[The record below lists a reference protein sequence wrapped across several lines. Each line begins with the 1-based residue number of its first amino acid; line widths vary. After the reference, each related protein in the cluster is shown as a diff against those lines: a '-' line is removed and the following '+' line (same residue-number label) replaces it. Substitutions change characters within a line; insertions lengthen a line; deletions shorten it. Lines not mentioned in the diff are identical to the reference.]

1 MNRQIKIFDT
11 TLRDGEQSPGCSMN
25 IHEKLEI
32 AKHLECLKVDVIEAG
47 FAMASKEDFEAIK
60 TIAKSIKGSSV
71 AALARTLS
79 KDVDAAWEAVKSAK
93 QPRIHIFIATS
104 DIHMR
109 HKLKKTREQVL
120 KDVGQIVKYAKKYC
134 SDIEFS
140 AEDATRSDPEFL
152 YKVFETA
159 IRSGAT
165 VINVP
170 DTVGY
175 TTPDEFYSL
184 ITKIRENVSNIDETT
199 ISVHCHD
206 DLGMAVANTLSAVRA
221 GATQLECTING
232 IGERAGN
239 AALEEVVMAL
249 DTRKDLFGLTSN
261 VDTTQIYRSSK
272 LVSALLG
279 TAIPP
284 NKAIVGAN
292 AFAHEAGIHQHGV
305 LSEKSTYEIMR
316 PESIGLSENK
326 IVLGKHS
333 GRHAFDARVRE
344 LGYNLTKSELNRT
357 FVRFKDLAGKKKV
370 VSNLDIEA
378 LIQSK
383 YTEVTGIYRLDRFI
397 VNSGNTITSTASIK
411 MINGDMAKEEV
422 ATGDGPMD
430 AAFKAI
436 EKIIGTSFMLEDYS
450 VHSVTSGKDAQGE
463 VIVKLRK
470 NDNIVVGRGLSTD
483 IVEAGIKAYL
493 NAVNK
498 MLSGA
503 TTQEEDTNAKKT
515 DNF

>member
-1 MNRQIKIFDT
+1 MSRQIKIFDT

-47 FAMASKEDFEAIK
+47 FAVASKEDFEAIK

-79 KDVDAAWEAVKSAK
+79 KDVDTAWEAVKSAK

-109 HKLKKTREQVL
+109 HKLKKTRGQVL

-152 YKVFETA
+152 CKVFETA

-206 DLGMAVANTLSAVRA
+206 DLGMAVANTLSAARA

-503 TTQEEDTNAKKT
+503 ATQEEDTNAKKT